1 MRPERVPALDA
12 ELAAALAEIHAAA
25 FAEEGARG
33 WSAAE
38 LLGLCARPSA
48 RLWVSRDAEGEPCA
62 FLLCDLVLDE
72 AEILT
77 LATAPEARRQ
87 GAARG
92 LLTLGGADLR
102 AEGAQL
108 LRLEVATDNISA
120 SGLYQSLGFQEIAR
134 RKAYFQRPDGR
145 IDARIFLLDLQ
156 GFA

>member
-1 MRPERVPALDA
+1 MRSERILRLEPP
-12 ELAAALAEIHAAA
+12 LAAALAEIHAAA

-38 LLGLCARPSA
+38 LLELCARPSA
-48 RLWVSRDAEGEPCA
+48 RLWVASEAEGAPCA

-77 LATAPEARRQ
+77 LATAPAARRR

-92 LLTLGGADLR
+92 ILRLGCDDLR
-102 AEGAQL
+102 EESAQL
-108 LRLEVATDNISA
+108 LRLEVAADNISA
-120 SGLYQSLGFQEIAR
+120 LGLYQSLGFQEIAL

-145 IDARIFLLDLQ
+145 MDAKIFLLNLHL
-156 GFA
+156 FA